1 MHIDN
6 SNIRTQDEFPIKT
19 TRIITTADVQKQF
32 DSPNESIK
40 VNSQRLEKE
49 PEKFHDSEDIN
60 KKSSVI
66 QNRIDVN
73 EESPVKISKLYRNC

>member
-32 DSPNESIK
+32 DSPNESMK

-49 PEKFHDSEDIN
+49 PEKFHVSEDITT
-60 KKSSVI
+60 KSYCY
-66 QNRIDVN
+66 
-73 EESPVKISKLYRNC
+73 SK